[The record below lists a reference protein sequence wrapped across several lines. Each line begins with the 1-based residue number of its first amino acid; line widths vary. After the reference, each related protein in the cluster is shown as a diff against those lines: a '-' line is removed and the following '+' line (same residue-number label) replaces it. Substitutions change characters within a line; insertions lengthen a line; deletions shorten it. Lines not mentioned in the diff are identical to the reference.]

1 MPMQDDHTTT
11 DTYNSSGQQTGKS
24 IQGRALDP
32 TGAMTVQER
41 MRTTDLGALA
51 RAAAAKK
58 AQAASGTTGSSAKVV
73 QKKALSPEEKKE
85 KSSSY

>member
-1 MPMQDDHTTT
+1 MPYGDDEHTTT
-11 DTYNSSGQQTGKS
+11 STVNSSGQTATKS

-32 TGAMTVQER
+32 TGELAVKER

-58 AQAASGTTGSSAKVV
+58 AAAAGNSV
-73 QKKALSPEEKKE
+73 QKKALAPEEKKE
-85 KSSSY
+85 KSSTY